1 MRMIGPL
8 LLLITLV
15 LPFPFPPSSWATA
28 SYEDSLTQLA
38 EGVTEGAAKAK
49 KQRLAVLD
57 FTDSQGEPT
66 PVGRFLAEELG
77 TQIMVGGELITVDRT
92 LLYSTLKKMQI
103 EHIDPSHAKTVRRAA
118 KAIRADLF
126 ISGTYTEIPEGL
138 QVTVRLI
145 TPAQAQLIGAT
156 RIILPKTGPLST
168 FFKKDDPPPGT
179 LPVEQPKEP
188 APPVGLGTH
197 RNDAYEF
204 VVTSIEQLSH
214 KIKLDVT
221 VANHSS
227 RDLKLLCH
235 LQNTVLKDE
244 HGTLWHQPVEENRE
258 GLCTRGIELSP
269 RRKQRVVFVFTQP
282 SAASASEFTL
292 SFHEQL
298 PRRDASFTIEKL
310 KLEPTSGPGDIV
322 P

>member
-1 MRMIGPL
+1 MRMIASL
-8 LLLITLV
+8 LLLIALV
-15 LPFPFPPSSWATA
+15 LPAHVPSSSWAAA
-28 SYEDSLTQLA
+28 SYEDSLKQLA
-38 EGVTEGAAKAK
+38 EGVTERAAKVK

-57 FTDSQGEPT
+57 FTDAQGAQT
-66 PVGRFLAEELG
+66 PVGQFLAEELG
-77 TQIMVGGELITVDRT
+77 TQIMVAGELTTVDRT
-92 LLYSTLKKMQI
+92 LIYSTLKKMQL
-103 EHIDPSHAKTVRRAA
+103 EHIDPAHAKTVRRAA
-118 KAIRADLF
+118 KAIRADVF
-126 ISGTYTEIPEGL
+126 VSGTYTDTPEGL

-145 TPAQAQLIGAT
+145 TPKQAQSISAT
-156 RIILPKTGPLST
+156 RTIFPKSGPLST
-168 FFKKDDPPPGT
+168 FFKKEDPPPGI
-179 LPVEQPKEP
+179 LPAEKPKEP
-188 APPVGLGTH
+188 TPPPGIGTH

-204 VVTSIEQLSH
+204 VVTSIEQLTRRV
-214 KIKLDVT
+214 KLDAT

-244 HGTLWHQPVEENRE
+244 HGNVWHQTVEENRE

-269 RRKQRVVFVFTQP
+269 RRKQRVVFMFTQP
-282 SAASASEFTL
+282 SDAAASEFTL

-310 KLEPTSGPGDIV
+310 KLEPAPSQGEVV

>member
-1 MRMIGPL
+1 MRMIGLL

-15 LPFPFPPSSWATA
+15 LPFPFPPSSWAAA
-28 SYEDSLTQLA
+28 SYEDSLKQLA
-38 EGVTEGAAKAK
+38 EGVTEGAVKAK
-49 KQRLAVLD
+49 KQRVAVLD
-57 FTDSQGEPT
+57 FTDAQGEQT

-77 TQIMVGGELITVDRT
+77 TQIMVAGELTTVDHT
-92 LLYSTLKKMQI
+92 LLYSTLKKMKL
-103 EHIDPSHAKTVRRAA
+103 EHIDPTHAKAVRRAA
-118 KAIRADLF
+118 NAIRADIF
-126 ISGTYTEIPEGL
+126 VSGMYTDTPEGL

-145 TPAQAQLIGAT
+145 TPKQTQSISAT
-156 RIILPKTGPLST
+156 RATFPKTGPLST
-168 FFKKDDPPPGT
+168 FFKKEDPPPGI
-179 LPVEQPKEP
+179 LPVEKPKEP
-188 APPVGLGTH
+188 APPIGLGTH

-204 VVTSIEQLSH
+204 VVTSMERLNRRV
-214 KIKLDVT
+214 KLDAT

-244 HGTLWHQPVEENRE
+244 HGSIWHQTVEENRE

-269 RRKQRVVFVFTQP
+269 RRKQRVVFIFTQP
-282 SAASASEFTL
+282 SDVSASEFTL

-298 PRRDASFTIEKL
+298 PRHDASFTIDEL
-310 KLEPTSGPGDIV
+310 KLEPTPSPGELM

>member
-1 MRMIGPL
+1 MRMIGLL

-15 LPFPFPPSSWATA
+15 LPFPFPPSSWAAA
-28 SYEDSLTQLA
+28 SYEDSLKQLA
-38 EGVTEGAAKAK
+38 EGVTEGAVKAK

-57 FTDSQGEPT
+57 FTDAQGEQT

-77 TQIMVGGELITVDRT
+77 TQIMVAGELTTVDHT
-92 LLYSTLKKMQI
+92 LLYSTLKKMQL
-103 EHIDPSHAKTVRRAA
+103 EHIDPAHAKAVRRAA
-118 KAIRADLF
+118 KAIHTDVF
-126 ISGTYTEIPEGL
+126 VSGSYTETPEGL

-145 TPAQAQLIGAT
+145 TPKQAQSISAT
-156 RIILPKTGPLST
+156 RTTFPKTGPLST
-168 FFKKDDPPPGT
+168 FFKKEDPPPGL
-179 LPVEQPKEP
+179 LPVEKPKEP
-188 APPVGLGTH
+188 TPPLGLGTQ
-197 RNDAYEF
+197 RNDFYEF
-204 VVTSIEQLSH
+204 VVMSIERVNRQV
-214 KIKLDVT
+214 KLAAT

-244 HGTLWHQPVEENRE
+244 HGNMWHQTVEENRE

-269 RRKQRVVFVFTQP
+269 RRKQRVVFIFTQP
-282 SAASASEFTL
+282 SDVSASEFIL

-310 KLEPTSGPGDIV
+310 KLEPTPSHGEVTP
-322 P
+322 

>member
-1 MRMIGPL
+1 MRMIGSL
-8 LLLITLV
+8 LLLIALV
-15 LPFPFPPSSWATA
+15 LPLPFPLSSWAAA
-28 SYEDSLTQLA
+28 SYEDSLKQLA

-49 KQRLAVLD
+49 KQRLALLD
-57 FTDSQGEPT
+57 FTDSQGEQT

-77 TQIMVGGELITVDRT
+77 TQIMVAGELTTVDHT

-103 EHIDPSHAKTVRRAA
+103 EHIDPAHAKAVRRAA
-118 KAIRADLF
+118 KAIRADVF
-126 ISGTYTEIPEGL
+126 VSGTYTDTPEGL

-145 TPAQAQLIGAT
+145 TPKQAQSISAT
-156 RIILPKTGPLST
+156 RTTFPKTGPLST
-168 FFKKDDPPPGT
+168 FFKKEDPPPGI
-179 LPVEQPKEP
+179 LPVEKPKEP
-188 APPVGLGTH
+188 TPPLGLGTH

-204 VVTSIEQLSH
+204 IVTSIERLNSRV
-214 KIKLDVT
+214 KLDAT

-244 HGTLWHQPVEENRE
+244 HGSVWHQTVEQNRE
-258 GLCTRGIELSP
+258 GLCTRGVELSP
-269 RRKQRVVFVFTQP
+269 RRKQRVVFLFTPP
-282 SAASASEFTL
+282 SDAAASQFTL

-298 PRRDASFTIEKL
+298 PRRDASFTIDGL
-310 KLEPTSGPGDIV
+310 KLEPTPSPGEVV

>member
-1 MRMIGPL
+1 MIGPL
-8 LLLITLV
+8 LLLISLV
-15 LPFPFPPSSWATA
+15 LPLPFSPSSWAA
-28 SYEDSLTQLA
+28 ANYEDSLKQLA

-57 FTDSQGEPT
+57 FTDSQGDPT
-66 PVGRFLAEELG
+66 PVGQFLAEELG
-77 TQIMVGGELITVDRT
+77 TQIMVAGELTTVDRT
-92 LLYSTLKKMQI
+92 LLYSTLKKMQL
-103 EHIDPSHAKTVRRAA
+103 EHIDPPNAKAVRRAA

-126 ISGTYTEIPEGL
+126 VSGTYTETPEGL

-145 TPAQAQLIGAT
+145 TPKQAQSISAT
-156 RIILPKTGPLST
+156 RTTFPKTGPLST
-168 FFKKDDPPPGT
+168 FFNKDAPLPGT

-204 VVTSIEQLSH
+204 IVMSIARLNGRV
-214 KIKLDVT
+214 KLDVT
-221 VANHSS
+221 VANHTL

-244 HGTLWHQPVEENRE
+244 HGSVWYQTVEQNRE
-258 GLCTRGIELSP
+258 GLCTRGVELSP
-269 RRKQRVVFVFTQP
+269 RRKQRAVFIFTQP
-282 SAASASEFTL
+282 PDAAGSEFTL

-298 PRRDASFTIEKL
+298 PRRDASFIIDGL
-310 KLEPTSGPGDIV
+310 KGEPAPSPAAVTP
-322 P
+322 

>member
-1 MRMIGPL
+1 MRMIGLL

-15 LPFPFPPSSWATA
+15 LPLPAPTASWAA
-28 SYEDSLTQLA
+28 ANYEDSLKQLA

-57 FTDSQGEPT
+57 FTDSQGEQT

-77 TQIMVGGELITVDRT
+77 TQIMVAGELTTVDRT
-92 LLYSTLKKMQI
+92 LLYSTLKKMQL
-103 EHIDPSHAKTVRRAA
+103 EQIDPPHAKTVRRAA
-118 KAIRADLF
+118 KAIRADVF
-126 ISGTYTEIPEGL
+126 VSGTYTETPDGL
-138 QVTVRLI
+138 QVTIRLI
-145 TPAQAQLIGAT
+145 TPAQGQSISAART
-156 RIILPKTGPLST
+156 TLPKTGPLST
-168 FFKKDDPPPGT
+168 FFKKEDPPPGP
-179 LPVEQPKEP
+179 LPLEKPQEP
-188 APPVGLGTH
+188 APPLGLGTH

-204 VVTSIEQLSH
+204 IVTSIARLNSRV
-214 KIKLDVT
+214 KLDVM
-221 VANHSS
+221 VANHSA

-244 HGTLWHQPVEENRE
+244 HGSVWHQTVEENRE

-269 RRKQRVVFVFTQP
+269 RRKQRVVFIFTQP
-282 SAASASEFTL
+282 SDASAAEFTL

-298 PRRDASFTIEKL
+298 PRRDASFTIDGLKL
-310 KLEPTSGPGDIV
+310 KPTPSPKEVV